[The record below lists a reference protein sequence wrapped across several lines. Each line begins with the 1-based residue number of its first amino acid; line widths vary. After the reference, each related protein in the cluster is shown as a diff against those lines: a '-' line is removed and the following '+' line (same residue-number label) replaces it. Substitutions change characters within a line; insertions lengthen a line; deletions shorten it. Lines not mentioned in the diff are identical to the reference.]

1 MQKARRPRTTP
12 VVAVATGVRTK
23 AWRRAAM
30 FVNRVILGLLGG
42 IVLVAASAA
51 PVKAQSWRSVTMSR
65 QVSGES
71 GIDVRIRF
79 GAGQLSIEP
88 GEAGTLYKMRLRYDE
103 EAFQPVAEYEGG
115 RLDLGVEGTRHKFR
129 WKKDDNQE
137 MDLTLAREV
146 PMNLDLEFGAVRADL
161 DLGGLQM
168 TGLRLQTGASESRVD
183 ISSVNPLR
191 MPEAKME
198 VGAAD
203 FHVRNLGNLNAA
215 RIQIDAGVGKVV
227 LDFRG
232 DWQGDA
238 EVTVDM
244 GLGALELRFP
254 EGLGVRLDRDTFLT
268 SLDSEGLV
276 KRGDSFYSLDWEEAE
291 HRVTVEVDA
300 AFGSI
305 DVVWVH

>member
-1 MQKARRPRTTP
+1 ML
-12 VVAVATGVRTK
+12 GS
-23 AWRRAAM
+23 
-30 FVNRVILGLLGG
+30 RVILGLLGG
-42 IVLVAASAA
+42 LAVVAASAA
-51 PVKAQSWRSVTMSR
+51 PGEAQSWRELTMSR
-65 QVSGES
+65 KVSGED

-79 GAGQLSIEP
+79 GAGRLSIGP
-88 GEAGTLYKMRLRYDE
+88 GEAGTLYKMRLHYDE

-129 WKKDDNQE
+129 WSRDERQE
-137 MDLTLAREV
+137 MDLTLTREV
-146 PMNLDLEFGAVRADL
+146 PMSLDLEFGAVRADL

-168 TGLRLQTGASESRVD
+168 TGLQLQTGASESRVE
-183 ISSVNPLR
+183 ISSLNPLR
-191 MPEAKME
+191 MAEAKME

-203 FHVRNLGNLNAA
+203 FHAENLGNLNAA
-215 RIQIDAGVGKVV
+215 RIEVDAGVGKVV

-276 KRGDSFYSLDWEEAE
+276 KRGDSFYSLDWDEAQ

-305 DVVWVH
+305 DVVWVR